1 MKILEEFEN
10 KHEIYALSILSDPYF
25 VFSAMLKATSVEK
38 VENKYKV
45 EIPIKG
51 VFYIPFNLITYVTEY
66 TSINS
71 VNYVINVADF
81 AEHRWGNIRFDVEDK
96 KIKLD
101 LDISLPLDFINS
113 KILGKRIKEFE
124 EKFNE
129 LIRIER
135 IKRKI

>member
-10 KHEIYALSILSDPYF
+10 KHGIYALPILSDPYF
-25 VFSAMLKATSVEK
+25 LFPSMLKATNVEK
-38 VENKYKV
+38 MENKYKV

-51 VFYIPFNLITYVTEY
+51 IFYMPFNLVIYVTEY
-66 TSINS
+66 TSLDS

-81 AEHRWGNIRFDVEDK
+81 AEHRWGNMKIDVKEDK
-96 KIKLD
+96 VKID

-113 KILGKRIKEFE
+113 KILGKRIKKFG